1 MIWWKHDEGS
11 FEEDLK
17 PFSDDGDASEL
28 AVYVVENNCEVE
40 IFCEEK
46 LVTGETTFMDRGVH
60 FDYSEK
66 EIMKG
71 FDERLDEGLG
81 EGVDVG
87 VDGESITE
95 PVANNEAPSEPDKK
109 IFIT

>member
-1 MIWWKHDEGS
+1 
-11 FEEDLK
+11 
-17 PFSDDGDASEL
+17 
-28 AVYVVENNCEVE
+28 
-40 IFCEEK
+40 
-46 LVTGETTFMDRGVH
+46 
-60 FDYSEK
+60 
-66 EIMKG
+66 MKG